1 LRARS
6 GDKEFGK
13 EIEIQIKGS
22 EYMSKYISQKL
33 RVLLFLCFLIIGF
46 ISLTVYGQEKETT
59 INSTSHESPEINTFP
74 KSQESYADKHLKQ
87 YSQIIKHRVKEE
99 PFNVLATLIF
109 FMAILHTMLTSLF
122 QKKAHHLE
130 VHYQSLIKQGLKE
143 KNSHSI
149 PASLLHLL
157 GEVEVVFGFWSVI
170 LAGAIAFYYDWGTF
184 VHYVNS
190 LHYSEPLFVIVVM
203 NIASSR
209 PVIKFFEILL
219 SRVVK
224 LFGNTLEAWW
234 LTILILAPLLG
245 SFITEPAAMTIGA
258 FLLADKF
265 YSLNPSNK
273 LKYVTLALLF
283 VNVSI
288 GGVLTNFA
296 APPILMVAEV
306 WNWDMAF
313 MVMNFGWKAVLAI
326 VFSTTTYYLLLKND
340 LKQLKSAY
348 DNYLYKRYIQ
358 KLFISKKELEES
370 FEQFE
375 QIVDKRVS
383 FSSELDAYSVILQ
396 ENIKELAKEKL
407 TPEEC
412 ELYDIENAIDEKFNG
427 IKYEQMCRTIPGLL
441 PEHKRPL
448 YMDPN
453 WDQREDFVPSWII
466 IVHLVFLIWT
476 VVNAH
481 EPVLF
486 LAGFLFFLGFYQVT
500 SFYQNRLDLKPPLLV
515 AFFLA
520 GLMIHGTLQGWWIA
534 PLLGSL
540 PELGLNLT
548 AIVLTAF
555 NDNAAITYLSTLVT
569 DFPDELKYAIVTGA
583 ITGGGLTLIA
593 NAPNPVGQSIL
604 KKYFDNGISSGLLLK
619 YALLPT
625 IITAAVFY
633 LLK

>member
-1 LRARS
+1 MTKRIRLYLR
-6 GDKEFGK
+6 
-13 EIEIQIKGS
+13 I
-22 EYMSKYISQKL
+22 
-33 RVLLFLCFLIIGF
+33 LLVLCFIIIALPTLSAF
-46 ISLTVYGQEKETT
+46 AQENVSAE
-59 INSTSHESPEINTFP
+59 SSGSHESSVDPVFP
-74 KSQESYADKHLKQ
+74 KSQDEYQDSTMTGYFT
-87 YSQIIKHRVKEE
+87 IMKHRISVE
-99 PFNVLATLIF
+99 PFNVIATLIF
-109 FMAILHTMLTSLF
+109 FMAIAHTMITSLI
-122 QKKAHHLE
+122 QKKAHRLE
-130 VHYQSLIKQGLKE
+130 LKYQEFIRQGLKD

-149 PASLLHLL
+149 PASLLHML
-157 GEVEVVFGFWSVI
+157 GEVEVVFGLWSLV
-170 LAGAIAFYYDWGTF
+170 LAVSIALFYNWDTCVGYLD
-184 VHYVNS
+184 S
-190 LHYSEPLFVIVVM
+190 LHYTEPLFIFVIM

-209 PVIKFFEILL
+209 PVIKFFEIILGKI
-219 SRVVK
+219 VG

-234 LTILILAPLLG
+234 MTILILAPLLG
-245 SFITEPAAMTIGA
+245 SLITEPAAMTIGA

-265 YSLNPSNK
+265 YNLKPSNR

-296 APPILMVAEV
+296 APPILMVAGV
-306 WNWDMAF
+306 WNWDMPF
-313 MVMNFGWKAVLAI
+313 MFFTFGWKAVLAI
-326 VFSTTTYYLLLKND
+326 FISTTTYYLLLKKD

-348 DNYLYKRYIQ
+348 DNYLYKRFIQ
-358 KLFISKKELEES
+358 KQFISKKELEES
-370 FEQFE
+370 FEQLEYF
-375 QIVDKRVS
+375 VDKSVS

-412 ELYDIENAIDEKFNG
+412 ELYDIENAIDEKFSG
-427 IKYEQMCRTIPGLL
+427 IKFEEMCRTIPGLL
-441 PEHKRPL
+441 PEEKKPPYL
-448 YMDPN
+448 DPN
-453 WDQREDFVPSWII
+453 WDQRDDSVPYWMMF
-466 IVHLVFLIWT
+466 VHLIFLLWT
-476 VVNAH
+476 VFNSH

-500 SFYQNRLDLKPPLLV
+500 SFYQNRLDLKQPLLV

-520 GLMIHGTLQGWWIA
+520 GLTIHGTLQGWWIA

-555 NDNAAITYLSTLVT
+555 NDNAAITYLSTLVPN
-569 DFPDELKYAIVTGA
+569 FPNTLKYAIVTGA

-593 NAPNPVGQSIL
+593 NAPNPVGQSVL
-604 KKYFDNGISSGLLLK
+604 KKYFDNGISSVQLLK

-625 IITAAVFY
+625 IITATIFY

>member
-1 LRARS
+1 
-6 GDKEFGK
+6 
-13 EIEIQIKGS
+13 
-22 EYMSKYISQKL
+22 MSKYISQKL
-33 RVLLFLCFLIIGF
+33 IVLLFLSLIIIVF
-46 ISLTVYGQEKETT
+46 ASLTVYGQDKEPP
-59 INSTSHESPEINTFP
+59 NSDSHGSTEINTFP
-74 KSQESYADKHLKQ
+74 KSQEAYADKHLNN
-87 YSQIIKHRVKEE
+87 YSEIIKHRVNEE
-99 PFNVLATLIF
+99 PFNVLATVIF
-109 FMAILHTMLTSLF
+109 FMAIIHTMLTSLF
-122 QKKAHHLE
+122 QKKAHYLE
-130 VHYQSLIKQGLKE
+130 VHYHSMIKQGLKD
-143 KNSHSI
+143 KNSRSI

-157 GEVEVVFGFWSVI
+157 GEVEVVFGLWSVV
-170 LAGAIAFYYDWGTF
+170 LACAIAFYYDWGTF

-190 LHYSEPLFVIVVM
+190 LHYTEPLFVIVVM

-219 SRVVK
+219 GSVVK

-313 MVMNFGWKAVLAI
+313 MVMTFGWKAVLAI
-326 VFSTTTYYLLLKND
+326 ALSTTTYYLLLKKD

-358 KLFISKKELEES
+358 KQFISKKELEES
-370 FEQFE
+370 FEQLE
-375 QIVDKRVS
+375 QLVDKRVS
-383 FSSELDAYSVILQ
+383 FTSELDAYSVILQ

-427 IKYEQMCRTIPGLL
+427 IKHEEMCRTVPGLL
-441 PEHKRPL
+441 PEDKRPP

-453 WDQREDFVPSWII
+453 WDGREDLVPFWII
-466 IVHLVFLIWT
+466 IVHLAFLIWT

-534 PLLGSL
+534 PLLGNL

-593 NAPNPVGQSIL
+593 NAPNPVGLSIL

-625 IITAAVFY
+625 IITAIVFY
-633 LLK
+633 LIK